1 MKKLLLIDGS
11 SYLYRA
17 FHALPDFRNKAD
29 EPTGAIY
36 GVINMLK
43 RARNDINPD
52 YIACIFDAKGK
63 TFRDEMYSKYK
74 ANRPSMPSD
83 LALQIEPLHAC
94 IEAMGIP
101 ILVISGVEADDVI
114 ATLTRK
120 ALEQKLETLISTGD
134 KDIAQLIKPGVT
146 IINTMTGETLNRD
159 GVKIKFGVYP
169 ERMVDF
175 QSLVGDSVDN
185 VPGVDKVGPKTAV
198 KWLDEYGDLDSIIA
212 HADNI
217 GGKVGENLRRAIEWL
232 PTTRELVTL
241 RDDVDLDTDVMD
253 LAYKPEN
260 KDVLAHLF
268 EKLNFKSWLAELNNN
283 QEETSES
290 TTPSNLKA
298 DIPREYELV
307 TSVDA
312 LNVWI
317 KQIISSDLTAID
329 TETTGLDTMQDRLVG
344 ISLSTEPGRGAYI
357 PVGHDYVGCPDQ
369 LELTFVLE
377 KLRPWLE
384 DSKQKKLGQNLKFD
398 LHIFMNHGIRVR
410 GIEHDTLLQS
420 YVLESHRKHDM
431 DSLAL
436 RHLGLK
442 TTTYDEVTGKGAARI
457 PFSSVDLKVAKD
469 YAAEDADITLRL
481 HQHFWPLLE
490 KESGLIGIYR
500 DIELPAMEVLFE
512 IERFGVL
519 VDSQALNE
527 QTKDLGERIG
537 VIEKEAFEEAGSNFN
552 LSSPK
557 QLQEILFNQKQ
568 LPILKKTPGGQP
580 STNEEVLQQ
589 LALDHPLPALI
600 LKHRTLTKLKT
611 TYTEKLP
618 KMLDKQTGRIHTN
631 YAQAV
636 ASTGRLASNDPNLQN
651 IPIRTEEGRRVRESF
666 IAPPGKVIVSA
677 DYSQIELRIMAHL
690 SEDQSLIQAF
700 KNGDDIHRQTAS
712 EIFNITS
719 AEISTEQRRYA
730 KVINFGL
737 IYGMSAFGLAKQ
749 LGVERSAAQQYI
761 DRYFARYPGVANYMD
776 RSKNQAKER
785 GHVETVFGR
794 RLTLPDIHASNH
806 QMRQAAERAAI
817 NAPMQG
823 TAADL
828 IKIAMISVNRW
839 LREEGLKTNI
849 IMQVHDEL
857 VLETPEDEL
866 NLILTEVPQRMAS
879 VATLSVPLIADIGSG
894 KNWDQAH

>member
-568 LPILKKTPGGQP
+568 LPVLKKTPGGQP

-666 IAPPGKVIVSA
+666 IAPPGRVIVSA

>member
-17 FHALPDFRNKAD
+17 FHALPDLRNKAN

-43 RARNDINPD
+43 RARNEVKPD

-63 TFRDEMYSKYK
+63 TFRNDMYSEYK

-83 LALQIEPLHAC
+83 LALQIESLHAC

-101 ILVISGVEADDVI
+101 LLVISGVEADDVI

-134 KDIAQLIKPGVT
+134 KDIAQLVKPGVT
-146 IINTMTGETLNRD
+146 VVNTMTGETLNRD
-159 GVKIKFGVYP
+159 SVKTKFGVYP

-175 QSLVGDSVDN
+175 QSLVGDSIDN
-185 VPGVDKVGPKTAV
+185 VPGVEKVGPKTAV

-212 HADNI
+212 HANKI
-217 GGKVGENLRRAIEWL
+217 SGKVGENLRQALEWL
-232 PTTRELVTL
+232 PTTRKLVTL
-241 RDDVDLDTDVMD
+241 RDDIELDINVED
-253 LAYKPEN
+253 LAYKPEK

-268 EKLNFKSWLAELNNN
+268 EKLNFKSWLAELGSG
-283 QEETSES
+283 QEEASES
-290 TTPSNLKA
+290 TMITNLKT
-298 DIPREYELV
+298 DVPHEYELI
-307 TSVDA
+307 TSASALDA
-312 LNVWI
+312 WI
-317 KQIISSDLTAID
+317 KQIYNSDLTAID
-329 TETTGLDTMQDRLVG
+329 TETTGLDTMQARLVG
-344 ISLSTEPGRGAYI
+344 ISLSTQPGRAAYI
-357 PVGHDYVGCPDQ
+357 PVGHDYVGCPEQ
-369 LELTFVLE
+369 LDLTFVLK
-377 KLRPWLE
+377 KLKPWLE
-384 DSKQKKLGQNLKFD
+384 DPKQKKLGQNLKFD
-398 LHIFMNHGIRVR
+398 LHIFMNHGVRVR

-420 YVLESHRKHDM
+420 YVLESHRQHDM
-431 DSLAL
+431 DSLAS

-442 TTTYDEVTGKGAARI
+442 TITYDEVTGKGVARI
-457 PFSSVDLKVAKD
+457 PFSNVDLSVAKE
-469 YAAEDADITLRL
+469 YAAEDADITLQL

-490 KESGLIGIYR
+490 KEPELIGIYR
-500 DIELPAMEVLFE
+500 HIELPAMEVLFE

-519 VDSQALNE
+519 IDTQALNE
-527 QTKDLGERIG
+527 QTKDLGERIK
-537 VIEKEAFEEAGSNFN
+537 VLEKEAFEEAGSNFN

-557 QLQEILFNQKQ
+557 QLQEVLFNQKQ

-580 STNEEVLQQ
+580 STDEEVLQQ

-636 ASTGRLASNDPNLQN
+636 ANTGRLASNDPNLQN
-651 IPIRTEEGRRVRESF
+651 IPIRTEEGRRVREAF
-666 IAPPGKVIVSA
+666 IAPPGKIIVSA

-690 SEDQSLIQAF
+690 SKDQSLIQAF
-700 KNGDDIHRQTAS
+700 INGEDIHRQTAS
-712 EIFNITS
+712 EIFNVTS
-719 AEISTEQRRYA
+719 TEVSSEQRRYA

-776 RSKNQAKER
+776 RSKKHAKER
-785 GHVETVFGR
+785 GYVETVLGR
-794 RLTLPDIHASNH
+794 RLTLPEIHASNH
-806 QMRQAAERAAI
+806 QLRQGAERAAI

-857 VLETPEDEL
+857 VLETPEEEL
-866 NLILTEVPQRMAS
+866 NLILTEVPKRMTS

-894 KNWDQAH
+894 SNWEQAH

>member
-1 MKKLLLIDGS
+1 
-11 SYLYRA
+11 
-17 FHALPDFRNKAD
+17 
-29 EPTGAIY
+29 
-36 GVINMLK
+36 
-43 RARNDINPD
+43 
-52 YIACIFDAKGK
+52 
-63 TFRDEMYSKYK
+63 
-74 ANRPSMPSD
+74 MPSD

-241 RDDVDLDTDVMD
+241 RDDVDLNTDVMD

-568 LPILKKTPGGQP
+568 LPVLKKTPGGQP

>member
-1 MKKLLLIDGS
+1 M
-11 SYLYRA
+11 
-17 FHALPDFRNKAD
+17 
-29 EPTGAIY
+29 
-36 GVINMLK
+36 
-43 RARNDINPD
+43 
-52 YIACIFDAKGK
+52 
-63 TFRDEMYSKYK
+63 
-74 ANRPSMPSD
+74 
-83 LALQIEPLHAC
+83 
-94 IEAMGIP
+94 
-101 ILVISGVEADDVI
+101 
-114 ATLTRK
+114 
-120 ALEQKLETLISTGD
+120 
-134 KDIAQLIKPGVT
+134 
-146 IINTMTGETLNRD
+146 
-159 GVKIKFGVYP
+159 
-169 ERMVDF
+169 
-175 QSLVGDSVDN
+175 
-185 VPGVDKVGPKTAV
+185 
-198 KWLDEYGDLDSIIA
+198 
-212 HADNI
+212 
-217 GGKVGENLRRAIEWL
+217 
-232 PTTRELVTL
+232 TL
-241 RDDVDLDTDVMD
+241 RDDVDLNTDVMD
-253 LAYKPEN
+253 LAYKPEK

-568 LPILKKTPGGQP
+568 LPVLKKTPGGQP

-666 IAPPGKVIVSA
+666 IAPPGRVIVSA

>member
-253 LAYKPEN
+253 LAYKPEK

-568 LPILKKTPGGQP
+568 LPVLKKTPGGQP

-666 IAPPGKVIVSA
+666 IAPPGRVIVSA

>member
-241 RDDVDLDTDVMD
+241 RDDVDLNTDVMD
-253 LAYKPEN
+253 LAYKPEK

-568 LPILKKTPGGQP
+568 LPVLKKTPGGQP

-666 IAPPGKVIVSA
+666 IAPPGRVIVSA

>member
-241 RDDVDLDTDVMD
+241 RDDVDLNTDVMD

-568 LPILKKTPGGQP
+568 LPVLKKTPGGQP

>member
-134 KDIAQLIKPGVT
+134 KDIAQLIKQGVT

-568 LPILKKTPGGQP
+568 LPVLKKTPGGQP

>member
-253 LAYKPEN
+253 LAYKPEK

-568 LPILKKTPGGQP
+568 LPVLKKTPGGQP

>member
-1 MKKLLLIDGS
+1 
-11 SYLYRA
+11 
-17 FHALPDFRNKAD
+17 
-29 EPTGAIY
+29 
-36 GVINMLK
+36 
-43 RARNDINPD
+43 
-52 YIACIFDAKGK
+52 
-63 TFRDEMYSKYK
+63 
-74 ANRPSMPSD
+74 MPSD

-568 LPILKKTPGGQP
+568 LPVLKKTPGGQP

>member
-568 LPILKKTPGGQP
+568 LPVLKKTPGGQP
-580 STNEEVLQQ
+580 STNEEVLRQ

>member
-241 RDDVDLDTDVMD
+241 RDDVDLNTDVMD
-253 LAYKPEN
+253 LAYKPEK

-568 LPILKKTPGGQP
+568 LPVLKKTPGGQP

>member
-537 VIEKEAFEEAGSNFN
+537 VIEKEVFEEAGSNFN

-568 LPILKKTPGGQP
+568 LPVLKKTPGGQP